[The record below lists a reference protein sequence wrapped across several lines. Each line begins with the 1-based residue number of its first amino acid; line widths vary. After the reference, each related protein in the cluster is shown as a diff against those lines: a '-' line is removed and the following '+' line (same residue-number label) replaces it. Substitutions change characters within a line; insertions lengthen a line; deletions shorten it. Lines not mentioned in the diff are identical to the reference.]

1 VHDTFQAKNV
11 FCGLKFALCGRVS
24 VSSKP
29 YDSYRFYRIWSMVAA
44 AVLLLAVAASYSN
57 AINAPFVFDDVPAI
71 AENTSLAAPRLW
83 LQPPSDTS
91 LSGRPIANVTFGL
104 NRIWSGDQVWSYHLV
119 NIAIHAIAVLVLFG
133 LVKRTLQ
140 LPRFRDSFGASA
152 LPMAFATALLWAVH
166 PLQTESVTYVVQ
178 RVESLAGCFSLLTL
192 YCFARS
198 QESERR
204 VGWLSLSVTCC
215 ALGMATK
222 ETAAVVPIVTILYDW
237 IFVGRNFQEIW
248 MQRKRYYAGLGVSW
262 LLLAWLVIEAQG
274 RAGTAGFHT
283 GVSVWA
289 YLCTQCAAIP
299 HYLRL
304 VLWPSPLIFDYGTR
318 TISGLSEVW
327 LEALGLFVALSATA
341 WGIWRKHPIGFL
353 GIWFFATLAPSS
365 SFVPIASQTMAEHRM
380 YLALA
385 APIAVFV
392 LGLHRLARRPLLWW
406 AGVFG
411 CALVLSTVTYDRNL
425 DYRDAGVLWRD
436 TATKRPENPRA
447 FDGLAFALVEDGRW
461 QEAIAACDAAMRA
474 DPTYRGDL
482 PMHRGRALLGLGRPA
497 EARIPFEQMLQMQ
510 PNEPELHNY
519 LGMAL
524 AAAGNWPEAVTRY
537 ETAIRL
543 RPVFPDARNNLGNAL
558 AKSGRLTEATMQY
571 AEALKERPDFADA
584 EANWGRSLIEAKRF
598 EDALPHFRA
607 ALRLRPGAEAHE
619 ELARALAEAGRPDDA
634 VREYTAAVGA
644 APLAA
649 GIRINFGSLLMKL
662 GKLEWAKREFQEAL
676 RIDDDA
682 AEAHYNLGNLFVR
695 EEKYQE
701 AIAQYEAALRS
712 APDFLAAHHN
722 LGTVLLR
729 LDRAAEAVPHFEKT
743 VALAPQSAEARHG
756 LSLALGRAERW
767 REAEEQELA
776 ALRLNPDFEEAQE
789 HLSWLRKQR

>member
-1 VHDTFQAKNV
+1 
-11 FCGLKFALCGRVS
+11 
-24 VSSKP
+24 
-29 YDSYRFYRIWSMVAA
+29 M
-44 AVLLLAVAASYSN
+44 VLLLAVAASYSN
-57 AINAPFVFDDVPAI
+57 ALNAPFVFDDVPGVV
-71 AENTSLAAPRLW
+71 ENTSLAAPSSW
-83 LQPPSDTS
+83 LRPPPDTS
-91 LSGRPIANVTFGL
+91 LSGRPIANATFGL
-104 NRIWSGDQVWSYHLV
+104 NRLWSGEQVWSYHLV
-119 NIAIHAIAVLVLFG
+119 NIAIHGTAVLVLFG

-140 LPRFRDSFGASA
+140 LPRLRDSFGVSA
-152 LPMAFATALLWAVH
+152 LPIAFATALIWAVH

-178 RVESLAGCFSLLTL
+178 RVESLAGCFFLLTL

-198 QESERR
+198 QESERATR
-204 VGWLSLSVTCC
+204 WLTWSVICC

-222 ETAAVVPIVTILYDW
+222 ETVAVAPIITILYDW
-237 IFVGRNFQEIW
+237 VFVGRNFREIW
-248 MQRKRYYAGLGVSW
+248 SQRKHYYAGLSASW

-318 TISGLSEVW
+318 TINGLSEVW
-327 LEALGLFVALSATA
+327 LQALRLFAALSVTI

-353 GIWFFATLAPSS
+353 GAWFFATLAPSS
-365 SFVPIASQTMAEHRM
+365 SFVPVASQTMAEHRM

-385 APIAVFV
+385 APIAAFV
-392 LGLHRLARRPLLWW
+392 LGLRLMMRRPLPWW

-411 CALVLSTVTYDRNL
+411 CALVLSRVTYHRNM
-425 DYRDAGVLWRD
+425 DYRGAEALWRD

-447 FDGLAFALVEDGRW
+447 FDGLAFALVEEGRW
-461 QEAIAACDAAMRA
+461 QEAIAACDAAMQA

-497 EARIPFEQMLQMQ
+497 DARIEFEQMLQMQ
-510 PNEPELHNY
+510 PKEPELHNY
-519 LGMAL
+519 LGMAF
-524 AAAGNWPEAVTRY
+524 AAAGNWTEAVNHY

-543 RPVFPDARNNLGNAL
+543 RPVFPDAHNNLGNAL
-558 AKSGRLTEATMQY
+558 AKSGRLAEAAMQY

-619 ELARALAEAGRPDDA
+619 ELARALAEAERPDDA
-634 VREYTAAVGA
+634 VREYTAAIES
-644 APLAA
+644 APRVA
-649 GIRINFGSLLMKL
+649 GIRVNFGSLLMKL

-676 RIDDDA
+676 RIDGA
-682 AEAHYNLGNLFVR
+682 SAEAHYNLGNLFVG

-701 AIAQYEAALRS
+701 AIAQYEATLRS
-712 APDFLAAHHN
+712 APDFVAAHHN

-729 LDRAAEAVPHFEKT
+729 LGRAAEALPHFEKSVVLT
-743 VALAPQSAEARHG
+743 PQSAEARHG
-756 LSLALGRAERW
+756 LSLALGQAERW

-776 ALRLNPDFEEAQE
+776 ALRLKPDFEEAQE
-789 HLSWLRKQR
+789 HLIWLREQH